1 MSIFLDNELGLE
13 ESNESDLKARASIPF
28 LLNLKTIDINPIE
41 IKRTGRIMLFEFS
54 STYKSANAENPEK
67 IKLNK

>member
-13 ESNESDLKARASIPF
+13 ILMSLPF
-28 LLNLKTIDINPIE
+28 LLCRKTIDTEPINT
-41 IKRTGRIMLFEFS
+41 KRVGMITLFEFS
-54 STYKSANAENPEK
+54 STYKSTNVENPEK